1 MLSIQKLLNYRWRLP
16 HEPFMVETTDG
27 VRIVGTALGADPTSR
42 PALVLAHGL
51 MGWHRRERFAV
62 FAEELTQWFAVYAV
76 DLRGHGASG
85 GIGDYGGA
93 EILDVDAVVALA
105 RAHGHG
111 TVITMGMSM
120 GGITVIRHAALLGG
134 VDAVVPI
141 SSLAWWNWR
150 DTAHPKVAGWMDRRI
165 VHRRGRLL
173 LRLWGS
179 RLPDAWT
186 EPESPEDVI
195 AKISP
200 VPVVL
205 VHGDRDGLFS
215 VAHAE
220 RLFELAGEPK
230 RLLLGHG
237 GRHAE
242 DLIQPGFAELL
253 ARNIFELL
261 GRAE

>member
-1 MLSIQKLLNYRWRLP
+1 MLSIQRFLNYRWQVP
-16 HEPFMVETTDG
+16 HEPFVVETTDG
-27 VRIVGTALGADPTSR
+27 VRIVGTALGADLTSR

-62 FAEELTQWFAVYAV
+62 FAEELTHWFAVYAV

-93 EILDVDAVVALA
+93 EIQDIDAVVALA
-105 RAHGHG
+105 RARGHR

-120 GGITVIRHAALLGG
+120 GGITVLRHAALLGG

-165 VHRRGRLL
+165 VHKRGRLL

-179 RLPDAWT
+179 RLPDDWA
-186 EPESPEDVI
+186 EPASPEDVV

-200 VPVVL
+200 VPFLL

-253 ARNIFELL
+253 ARNILDLL
-261 GRAE
+261 PVTT